1 MMKLQESD
9 KKNKYTDFEGPSFR
23 AKQSRE
29 GRGNEYSLGGSHQE
43 ETVLTYYH
51 SKHTFHEG
59 SSFEQEDEEQQAS
72 TEQNENREQQ
82 DLSEATLELHQ
93 NAETLLKEM
102 RWSKTMLLQDS

>member
-1 MMKLQESD
+1 MKVPPFGLSKVGRGEEMNIHWEGVIRR
-9 KKNKYTDFEGPSFR
+9 KLFFEGKVSYNG
-23 AKQSRE
+23 K
-29 GRGNEYSLGGSHQE
+29 
-43 ETVLTYYH
+43 YH

-59 SSFEQEDEEQQAS
+59 CPFEQKDEEQQPS

-82 DLSEATLELHQ
+82 DLSEATPELHQ